1 MKIRC
6 DFESEVDKQQ
16 IFSRRFVVLRDIFET
31 SEGQFVAVLDR
42 KGNHLWFVSEHSAD
56 SLCSFLNNLHGES
69 LTFLGTVSCDA
80 E

>member
-1 MKIRC
+1 MKIKC

-31 SEGQFVAVLDR
+31 SEGEFVAILDR
-42 KGNHLWFVSEHSAD
+42 QGNRLWFVSKHSAD
-56 SLCSFLNNLHGES
+56 SLCDVLNNLHGES